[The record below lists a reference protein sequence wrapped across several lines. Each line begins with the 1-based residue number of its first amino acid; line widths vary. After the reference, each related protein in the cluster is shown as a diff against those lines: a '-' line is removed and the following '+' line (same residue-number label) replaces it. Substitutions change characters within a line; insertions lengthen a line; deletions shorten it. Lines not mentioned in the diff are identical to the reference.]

1 MKCITVQNINVLQKI
16 LKNSVYYLFDERYFV
31 GRNRKDAYEFMKKEY
46 RYANYPIFL
55 SPVGFKVEM
64 CGADF
69 SDSSVAIEFDIPDN
83 MVHMQRYYDWSDF
96 LYYSNSPKEFQRV
109 FYGYDDVYQFGKHV
123 LTETDNNDLDQK
135 EVYQATVCCLKKEWI
150 IDVTS
155 DLRLLEK
162 KHFGSGGN
170 NILKEL
176 RYYKEQ

>member
-1 MKCITVQNINVLQKI
+1 
-16 LKNSVYYLFDERYFV
+16 
-31 GRNRKDAYEFMKKEY
+31 MKKEY
-46 RYANYPIFL
+46 VYANYPIFL

-83 MVHMQRYYDWSDF
+83 MVHI
-96 LYYSNSPKEFQRV
+96 
-109 FYGYDDVYQFGKHV
+109 
-123 LTETDNNDLDQK
+123 NDLDQK

-150 IDVTS
+150 TDVTS